1 MLQHNNETYSC
12 FDMGTSEFQINEM
25 MLKLEPHRAEVQP
38 TCFTAQYQREQSRDI
53 HVVILHVLFT
63 FCA

>member
-1 MLQHNNETYSC
+1 M
-12 FDMGTSEFQINEM
+12 NEM

-38 TCFTAQYQREQSRDI
+38 TCLIAQYQWGQSCDI
-53 HVVILHVLFT
+53 HVVISYVLFT